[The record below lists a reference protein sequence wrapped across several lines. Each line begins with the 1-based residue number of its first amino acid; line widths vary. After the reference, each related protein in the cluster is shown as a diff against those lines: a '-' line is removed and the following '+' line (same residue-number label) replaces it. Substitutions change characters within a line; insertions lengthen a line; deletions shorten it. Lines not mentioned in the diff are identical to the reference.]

1 MKKVLRTAQDY
12 LGNGGFTMYN
22 GDWYDEDQVIE
33 QSALIPGLPTPR
45 GVRIEGHEDDDIYVE
60 NYPLNEPWYAGTIA
74 DEGTTEEMM
83 LKPDGSDVGGFV
95 LKYTDA

>member
-1 MKKVLRTAQDY
+1 
-12 LGNGGFTMYN
+12 MYN
-22 GDWYDEDQVIE
+22 GDWYSEDDGIMV
-33 QSALIPGLPTPR
+33 SALVPGIPTPQ
-45 GVRIEGHEDDDIYVE
+45 GVGIDNDDIYVN

-95 LKYTDA
+95 LTYTDA